1 MIYTSHIISDLKK
14 FIPEDKKVFVIMDT
28 NLLPYIDIFKEY
40 EVIELK
46 TSEKNKSMQTVE
58 HLAELLIE
66 RGADRDSFILGAGG
80 GITTDLTGFLASIY
94 KRGVGFAFVPTTLL
108 AQVDA
113 SIGGKNGVNVDSF
126 KNMLGVI
133 RQPQWIFSCVG
144 FLKTLDARE
153 FTAGV
158 SEVLKTFIL
167 FDRKY
172 YQKSVDLFSFD
183 RETILNDRIE
193 ELSDII
199 KKCSDYKLKV
209 VEIDEFEKGERRL
222 LNLGHTFG
230 HAIEKYSKDGIMHGE
245 AVAIG
250 MVIAAK
256 IAAMIGGSSDE
267 IEFVNR
273 LSSDLNS
280 VGLPS
285 EFPTDINTL
294 LNAVAND
301 KKASGESIHFILPH
315 NIEMVEDRLISF
327 EQLRRYAND
336 LQ

>member
-80 GITTDLTGFLASIY
+80 CITTDLTGFLASIY
-94 KRGVGFAFVPTTLL
+94 KRGVSFAFVPTTLL